1 MSTEIHDEKKIG
13 FIAIEIAMFH
23 SWLKEN
29 HDVNLSW
36 DDIKDVKELILKRE
50 DFQISKTM
58 SLFMDTAIMQYL
70 GEESEDKIKKLIEI
84 VTLLA
89 QIVLLISLFYFIF
102 FTKTSTIDVLTSP
115 LILVSL
121 LIALC
126 FPLILMWAKRVNKKK
141 L

>member
-1 MSTEIHDEKKIG
+1 MNTK
-13 FIAIEIAMFH
+13 
-23 SWLKEN
+23 L
-29 HDVNLSW
+29 
-36 DDIKDVKELILKRE
+36 
-50 DFQISKTM
+50 
-58 SLFMDTAIMQYL
+58 
-70 GEESEDKIKKLIEI
+70 KKLTEI

-126 FPLILMWAKRVNKKK
+126 LPLILMWAKSVDKKK

>member
-1 MSTEIHDEKKIG
+1 MNTKLKKI
-13 FIAIEIAMFH
+13 
-23 SWLKEN
+23 
-29 HDVNLSW
+29 
-36 DDIKDVKELILKRE
+36 
-50 DFQISKTM
+50 T
-58 SLFMDTAIMQYL
+58 
-70 GEESEDKIKKLIEI
+70 EI

-89 QIVLLISLFYFIF
+89 QIVLLISLFYFFF

-126 FPLILMWAKRVNKKK
+126 LPLILMWAKSVDKKK

>member
-1 MSTEIHDEKKIG
+1 MNTK
-13 FIAIEIAMFH
+13 
-23 SWLKEN
+23 L
-29 HDVNLSW
+29 
-36 DDIKDVKELILKRE
+36 
-50 DFQISKTM
+50 
-58 SLFMDTAIMQYL
+58 
-70 GEESEDKIKKLIEI
+70 KKLIEI

-102 FTKTSTIDVLTSP
+102 FTKNSTIDVLTSP

-126 FPLILMWAKRVNKKK
+126 LPLILMWAKSVDKKQ

>member
-1 MSTEIHDEKKIG
+1 MNTK
-13 FIAIEIAMFH
+13 
-23 SWLKEN
+23 L
-29 HDVNLSW
+29 
-36 DDIKDVKELILKRE
+36 
-50 DFQISKTM
+50 
-58 SLFMDTAIMQYL
+58 
-70 GEESEDKIKKLIEI
+70 KKLIEI

-102 FTKTSTIDVLTSP
+102 FTKISAIDFLTSP

-126 FPLILMWAKRVNKKK
+126 LSLILMWAKSVNKKK

>member
-1 MSTEIHDEKKIG
+1 MNTK
-13 FIAIEIAMFH
+13 
-23 SWLKEN
+23 L
-29 HDVNLSW
+29 
-36 DDIKDVKELILKRE
+36 
-50 DFQISKTM
+50 
-58 SLFMDTAIMQYL
+58 
-70 GEESEDKIKKLIEI
+70 KKLIEI

-102 FTKTSTIDVLTSP
+102 FTKTSAIDFLTSP

-126 FPLILMWAKRVNKKK
+126 LPLILMWAKSVDKKK

>member
-1 MSTEIHDEKKIG
+1 MNTK
-13 FIAIEIAMFH
+13 
-23 SWLKEN
+23 L
-29 HDVNLSW
+29 
-36 DDIKDVKELILKRE
+36 
-50 DFQISKTM
+50 
-58 SLFMDTAIMQYL
+58 
-70 GEESEDKIKKLIEI
+70 KKLIEI

-126 FPLILMWAKRVNKKK
+126 LPLILMWAKSVDKKQ

>member
-1 MSTEIHDEKKIG
+1 MNTK
-13 FIAIEIAMFH
+13 
-23 SWLKEN
+23 L
-29 HDVNLSW
+29 
-36 DDIKDVKELILKRE
+36 
-50 DFQISKTM
+50 
-58 SLFMDTAIMQYL
+58 
-70 GEESEDKIKKLIEI
+70 KKLTEI

-102 FTKTSTIDVLTSP
+102 FTKTSTMDFLTSP

-126 FPLILMWAKRVNKKK
+126 LSLILIRAKSVGKKK

>member
-1 MSTEIHDEKKIG
+1 MSTK
-13 FIAIEIAMFH
+13 
-23 SWLKEN
+23 L
-29 HDVNLSW
+29 
-36 DDIKDVKELILKRE
+36 
-50 DFQISKTM
+50 
-58 SLFMDTAIMQYL
+58 
-70 GEESEDKIKKLIEI
+70 KKLTEI

-126 FPLILMWAKRVNKKK
+126 LPLILMWAKSVDKKQ

>member
-1 MSTEIHDEKKIG
+1 MNTK
-13 FIAIEIAMFH
+13 
-23 SWLKEN
+23 L
-29 HDVNLSW
+29 
-36 DDIKDVKELILKRE
+36 
-50 DFQISKTM
+50 
-58 SLFMDTAIMQYL
+58 
-70 GEESEDKIKKLIEI
+70 KKLTEI

-102 FTKTSTIDVLTSP
+102 FTKTSAIDVLTSP

-126 FPLILMWAKRVNKKK
+126 LPLILMWAKSVDKKQ

>member
-1 MSTEIHDEKKIG
+1 MNTK
-13 FIAIEIAMFH
+13 
-23 SWLKEN
+23 L
-29 HDVNLSW
+29 
-36 DDIKDVKELILKRE
+36 
-50 DFQISKTM
+50 
-58 SLFMDTAIMQYL
+58 
-70 GEESEDKIKKLIEI
+70 KKLIEI

-89 QIVLLISLFYFIF
+89 QLVLLISLFYFIF
-102 FTKTSTIDVLTSP
+102 FTKTSTIDFLTSP

>member
-1 MSTEIHDEKKIG
+1 MNTK
-13 FIAIEIAMFH
+13 
-23 SWLKEN
+23 L
-29 HDVNLSW
+29 
-36 DDIKDVKELILKRE
+36 
-50 DFQISKTM
+50 
-58 SLFMDTAIMQYL
+58 
-70 GEESEDKIKKLIEI
+70 KKLTEI

-115 LILVSL
+115 LIPVSL

-126 FPLILMWAKRVNKKK
+126 LPLILMWAKSVDKKQ

>member
-1 MSTEIHDEKKIG
+1 MNTK
-13 FIAIEIAMFH
+13 
-23 SWLKEN
+23 L
-29 HDVNLSW
+29 
-36 DDIKDVKELILKRE
+36 
-50 DFQISKTM
+50 
-58 SLFMDTAIMQYL
+58 
-70 GEESEDKIKKLIEI
+70 KKLTEI

-102 FTKTSTIDVLTSP
+102 FTKTSTIDVLTAP

-126 FPLILMWAKRVNKKK
+126 LPLILMWAKSVDKKK